1 LLGKKG
7 AALSI
12 SFMSLI
18 ILRLQSTE
26 CAPMADL
33 ISFQEP
39 HSSRGEICQG
49 SRFEKL
55 FRHDLSC
62 CVWLPHLKRA
72 TAKAE
77 IYAMLVLLAKL
88 NRSIYH
94 SPPVF
99 CLLSAQG
106 GNRTPRTSPFAF
118 CSATQG
124 K

>member
-1 LLGKKG
+1 
-7 AALSI
+7 
-12 SFMSLI
+12 MSLI

-62 CVWLPHLKRA
+62 CVAASFKEGHRQSRNICNARFAGKTQPLDLSFSSCFFVCSRLKEETARRA
-72 TAKAE
+72 
-77 IYAMLVLLAKL
+77 
-88 NRSIYH
+88 RR
-94 SPPVF
+94 
-99 CLLSAQG
+99 LSH
-106 GNRTPRTSPFAF
+106 FA
-118 CSATQG
+118 ATQG